1 MARGGKLQAWV
12 ERSEDV
18 FAGTCHAS
26 FPKAQL
32 HSSEEAAVDASRALP
47 SLVLPPSA
55 VLPSVQPSGAC
66 QLTDFWGK
74 TPGFVHICAFLAKE
88 GLQPYCCKLLVVVTE
103 RCA

>member
-55 VLPSVQPSGAC
+55 VLPLCPAVRSLPTDRLFGAKRLVLCISVH
-66 QLTDFWGK
+66 F
-74 TPGFVHICAFLAKE
+74 
-88 GLQPYCCKLLVVVTE
+88 
-103 RCA
+103 